1 MSRDYQKEYND
12 LYKEY
17 LEYTET
23 VDESI
28 KDQADMNKFY
38 NEYILK
44 YQSKR
49 DYVVDY
55 MNKIVTDAKAEGIKI
70 KERPIKYYKIKR
82 SEIMDDIEDRDG
94 KISKFTTIEQ
104 CDKSIDDN
112 QKKIDKLKDE
122 IAQLEYYI
130 KVAEKKKS
138 DLKNKK
144 RSENMDNL
152 EIEERAL
159 QTQEDY
165 INKHSSLIKKCN
177 SLQAEADK
185 IYENAQ
191 SEIDLIAKE
200 YQSIIKEVNKIQND
214 YKDKFGESLKYKV
227 GLSGDS
233 HALKLL
239 SRSEVSTAL
248 ETRKKEIVANLT
260 NLEERKNAILDNLE
274 TRAANTS
281 KWDEDDFKEAF
292 KEGEDAIKMYKKQ
305 IAKYEKE
312 LKDAEPDTYKE
323 ANAKAG
329 IRIAETEIKRIEKL
343 LDIYSKDAKK
353 KGFNIKRSFGFDID
367 EKPWPN
373 TKITSN
379 KW

>member
-1 MSRDYQKEYND
+1 MTRDYQKEYND

-23 VDESI
+23 VDEST
-28 KDQADMNKFY
+28 KDQSDMNKFY

-49 DYVVDY
+49 DYIVDY
-55 MNKIVTDAKAEGIKI
+55 MNKVVADAKAEGIKI

-138 DLKNKK
+138 ELKNKK
-144 RSENMDNL
+144 RSENMDN
-152 EIEERAL
+152 IEERAL
-159 QTQEDY
+159 KTEDDY
-165 INKHSSLIKKCN
+165 QKEFDKLNSNAKKLLRERDSIQSELDKIETKLTALSDEINKL
-177 SLQAEADK
+177 
-185 IYENAQ
+185 Q
-191 SEIDLIAKE
+191 SEAK
-200 YQSIIKEVNKIQND
+200 SKGFKIK
-214 YKDKFGESLKYKV
+214 
-227 GLSGDS
+227 
-233 HALKLL
+233 
-239 SRSEVSTAL
+239 RSEENDDL

-274 TRAANTS
+274 YRALKTQ
-281 KWDEDDFKEAF
+281 DD
-292 KEGEDAIKMYKKQ
+292 YQ
-305 IAKYEKE
+305 KE
-312 LKDAEPDTYKE
+312 LENLNDKAYKFYISAVAQCEQLYSYLKDVKRNAEKVFSEGKKLFPNLKDST
-323 ANAKAG
+323 
-329 IRIAETEIKRIEKL
+329 IKNIEFW
-343 LDIYSKDAKK
+343 IKK
-353 KGFNIKRSFGFDID
+353 ID
-367 EKPWPN
+367 L
-373 TKITSN
+373 
-379 KW
+379 